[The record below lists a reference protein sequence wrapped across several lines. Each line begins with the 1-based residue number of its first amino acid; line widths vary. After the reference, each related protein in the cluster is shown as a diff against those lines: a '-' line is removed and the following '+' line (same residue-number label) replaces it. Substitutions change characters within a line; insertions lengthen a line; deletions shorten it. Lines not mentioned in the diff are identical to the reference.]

1 MKTTAVITSLLVLM
15 GLSATLT
22 PAQDSTPAT
31 SNNTVNKLTKLWA
44 TPQELRVPESVLY
57 DPARDVLYVS
67 NINGKPTEKNGA
79 GFISQVALDGTI
91 LNLKWIVGLNAPK
104 GSAIHK
110 DKLYIADIDSVVI
123 ADIKTGRVVSKMF
136 APKAEFLNDVTVDK
150 SGNIYISDMSEG
162 NSVVYRLAGD
172 KLSVWLGSDRVN
184 TPNGLFVEGELL
196 WVGSM
201 NETLLK
207 AFKLSDRTLATS
219 VDLGSGVDGLVSD
232 GEGNFLFSDW
242 SGKTFL
248 VEPSGKVVELLNT
261 ADDNIQ
267 SADITYIP
275 QKKLVLIPTFFDNR
289 VAAYKL
295 ERK

>member
-1 MKTTAVITSLLVLM
+1 M
-15 GLSATLT
+15 
-22 PAQDSTPAT
+22 
-31 SNNTVNKLTKLWA
+31 
-44 TPQELRVPESVLY
+44 PESVLY

-67 NINGKPTEKNGA
+67 NISGNPTEKNGA
-79 GFISQVALDGTI
+79 GFISQVALDGKI
-91 LNLKWIVGLNAPK
+91 QNLKWITGLDAPK

-110 DKLYIADIDSVVI
+110 DRLYIADIDSVVI
-123 ADIKTGRVVSKMF
+123 ADIKTGRIISKIF
-136 APKAEFLNDVTVDK
+136 APNAEFLNDVTVDRD
-150 SGNIYISDMSEG
+150 GNIYISDMSEG
-162 NSVVYRLAGD
+162 NSVVYRLVKD
-172 KLSVWLGSDRVN
+172 KLSVWLKSDQVK
-184 TPNGLFVEGELL
+184 TPNGLFAEGELL

-207 AFKLSDRTLATS
+207 AFRLSDRTLAKS

-248 VEPSGKVVELLNT
+248 VEPSGKVVQLLNT

-275 QKKLVLIPTFFDNR
+275 RKKLILIPTFFDNR
-289 VAAYKL
+289 VMAYKL
-295 ERK
+295 ERE